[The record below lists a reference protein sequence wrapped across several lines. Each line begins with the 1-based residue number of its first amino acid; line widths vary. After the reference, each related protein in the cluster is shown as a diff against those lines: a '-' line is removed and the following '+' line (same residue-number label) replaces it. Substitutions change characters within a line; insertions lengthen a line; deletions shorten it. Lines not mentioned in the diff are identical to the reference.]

1 MISVQ
6 AYLSFLF
13 WMIIGFGVLF
23 QLPLIILALC
33 RGGIVT
39 TKQIAAYRKHI
50 IVGLLVI
57 SAVITPGGDF
67 IPQLILAVLSY
78 ILFEISLLIGRGFEV
93 QNPENKKIEKRGIE
107 IMIIQTK
114 SECIAGTR
122 SFIKILLI
130 AASLIS
136 GCGIIDTKSPEE
148 GRAVEPH
155 ISSIPPY
162 GKLDDWHPQSNWV
175 AVVHMDS
182 VDFDL
187 DGFKDDLYYG
197 LWHLETH
204 TLEIQPLN
212 VLHGFGDIK
221 WSPDGKKLVMES
233 GGHIYTVEVPRIDPV
248 FVDMTTLKQLTSEGG
263 NFFPE
268 WSPDGEWI
276 VYDSNVNDPKGASV
290 IWKMRSDGSQKT
302 DIGTQLVGEWRTPD
316 WSPDG
321 RRIVFR
327 NYVNS
332 GGEIYTMDINGNN
345 LERLTFDDR
354 SDQNPKYSPDGSK
367 IAYITSTNKG
377 ETSIR
382 VMNTDGSNNRQISP
396 IDAMSFAWRPDGK
409 KIIFMYWHEFK
420 QFEGNGELWTIN
432 PDGSGLKRLTFSKR

>member
-1 MISVQ
+1 M
-6 AYLSFLF
+6 
-13 WMIIGFGVLF
+13 
-23 QLPLIILALC
+23 
-33 RGGIVT
+33 
-39 TKQIAAYRKHI
+39 
-50 IVGLLVI
+50 
-57 SAVITPGGDF
+57 
-67 IPQLILAVLSY
+67 
-78 ILFEISLLIGRGFEV
+78 
-93 QNPENKKIEKRGIE
+93 ENKKIEKRGIE
-107 IMIIQTK
+107 TMITQVK
-114 SECIAGTR
+114 SQCIAGTR

-130 AASLIS
+130 AVSLIS

-148 GRAVEPH
+148 GRAVEPY
-155 ISSIPPY
+155 IPPIPPY
-162 GKLDDWHPQSNWV
+162 GKLEDWHPQSDWV

-187 DGFKDDLYYG
+187 DGIKDSLYYG
-197 LWHLETH
+197 IWHLETH

-212 VLHGFGDIK
+212 VLYGFGNIK

-263 NFFPE
+263 NFFPQ

-276 VYDSNVNDPKGASV
+276 VYDSNVNDPKGAQV

-302 DIGTQLVGEWRTPD
+302 DISKHLVGEWRTPD

-354 SDQNPKYSPDGSK
+354 SDENPKYSPDGSK
-367 IAYITSTNKG
+367 IAYISSTNKG
-377 ETSIR
+377 EVSIR

-396 IDAMSFAWRPDGK
+396 IGGMSFAWRPDGE
-409 KIIFMYWHEFK
+409 KIIFMYWNYFK
-420 QFEGNGELWTIN
+420 PFEENGELWTIN
-432 PDGSGLKRLTFSKR
+432 PDGSGLQRLTFTKR